1 MPLLTPLPPIGPLD
15 TSRLVLRAL
24 QDDDLPDLFDINGDP
39 EVTRFLPYAAWQS
52 MADAHAW
59 LARTRAAE
67 AEGSARQLVA
77 VARDRRRVIGSV
89 LLFRYEP
96 PSARIELGYVL
107 GRPHWGRGLMRE
119 ALQAVCAHAFNALA
133 IRRME
138 AQVNPDN
145 LASNAL
151 LLAMGFVAEGTLRQ
165 RWVNQG
171 RAVDTNFYGLLATDW
186 QAALAAAASAAGA
199 PARGPAPVVVTAA
212 DVPPRRRPSSYP
224 EPFASMMA
232 GREKRALGDVFGL
245 ANVGVNLTRLAPGA
259 ASALRHAHSRQD
271 EFVYVL
277 QGHPTLHTDVGAT
290 VLGPGQ
296 CAGFRAGTGN
306 AHRLRNDTGEDV
318 VYLEVGDRTPG
329 DAAIYPDDDLT
340 ARWADGRWQFSHKDG
355 TPYD

>member
-1 MPLLTPLPPIGPLD
+1 MPLPIPLPPIGPLD
-15 TSRLVLRAL
+15 TPRLVLRAL
-24 QDDDLPDLFDINGDP
+24 QDDDLADLLDVNGDP
-39 EVTRFLPYAAWQS
+39 EVTRFLPYAAWRS
-52 MADAHAW
+52 MADAQAW

-67 AEGSARQLVA
+67 ADGGARQLVV
-77 VARDRRRVIGSV
+77 VARDGGRVIGSV
-89 LLFRYEP
+89 LLFRYEQ

-107 GRPHWGRGLMRE
+107 GRRHWGGGLMRE
-119 ALQAVCAHAFNALA
+119 ALLAVCGHAFDALA

-151 LLAMGFVAEGTLRQ
+151 LLALGFVAEGTLRQ

-171 RAVDTNFYGLLATDW
+171 RAVDTNFYGLLAEDW
-186 QAALAAAASAAGA
+186 KSARASPVPAASE
-199 PARGPAPVVVTAA
+199 PAPVAVTAA
-212 DVPPRRRPSSYP
+212 DVPPRRKPSNYP

-232 GREKRALGDVFGL
+232 GREKRALGDAFGL
-245 ANVGVNLTRLAPGA
+245 VHFGVNLTRLAPHA
-259 ASALRHAHSRQD
+259 VSALRHAHARQD

-277 QGHPTLHTDVGAT
+277 QGHPTLDTDAGAT

-306 AHRLRNDTGEDV
+306 AHRLRNDTDQDV
-318 VYLEVGDRTPG
+318 IYLEVGDRTPG
-329 DAAIYPDDDLT
+329 DAAVYPDDDLT
-340 ARWADGRWQFSHKDG
+340 ARWADGRWQFSHQDG